1 MQAAPLLED
10 VEDKAGAFFDSCEV
24 QGRQQIMKTLSI
36 KLSED
41 KGIFLLLLGGTDVGT
56 TFILSSLEQQ
66 LNDGDKNMVV
76 TLSGRLDGA
85 NFHLALFK
93 ALMIYM
99 CKYRVDMSALRG
111 SLASTVKRVYE
122 SHWFQERLPVEE
134 AALPAEK
141 VTAREQVSRSN
152 QFDRLGCIIDSELT
166 PAERAELTLDSL
178 LSLYATINEIRWK
191 GTRKPVIIV
200 DHVHRMLRDSP
211 PERAEAARNVLD
223 RLQLDTK
230 GKQHFGCAGMLP
242 TI

>member
-122 SHWFQERLPVEE
+122 SHWFQER
-134 AALPAEK
+134 
-141 VTAREQVSRSN
+141 
-152 QFDRLGCIIDSELT
+152 
-166 PAERAELTLDSL
+166 
-178 LSLYATINEIRWK
+178 
-191 GTRKPVIIV
+191 
-200 DHVHRMLRDSP
+200 
-211 PERAEAARNVLD
+211 
-223 RLQLDTK
+223 
-230 GKQHFGCAGMLP
+230 
-242 TI
+242 